1 MATPAA
7 EARGAGSVRAS
18 RGRPGPP
25 AGVEEPQ
32 GRSRA
37 FKDGPVSPPS
47 SPHSGVPS
55 LRPRLARTCEPPKSR
70 LWGRAAPPGPSAAA
84 REIKGPRP
92 GGSREDGCA
101 RVSPPEEVRGLGVE
115 GSRTRTLPEVAGTF
129 GELEGRGSVS
139 VFQTEEKVPA
149 FVGWDLGKTLG
160 RALEGRPGW
169 LRWDIPGE
177 WASLDPVQPSQ
188 SSVSDCYL
196 I

>member
-92 GGSREDGCA
+92 GEAERTDVPEFLLPRRSGASGLKGAGRGHSPRSPGLLGSLKEEGVCQSSKRRRKSLHLWAGTWGRPWAEPWKVDLGGC
-101 RVSPPEEVRGLGVE
+101 
-115 GSRTRTLPEVAGTF
+115 AGTF
-129 GELEGRGSVS
+129 LESGLLWTQCSPVS
-139 VFQTEEKVPA
+139 LQF
-149 FVGWDLGKTLG
+149 
-160 RALEGRPGW
+160 
-169 LRWDIPGE
+169 
-177 WASLDPVQPSQ
+177 
-188 SSVSDCYL
+188 L
-196 I
+196 IAT